1 MMNEENQGKNLTK
14 SEIEEYNLKCI
25 VDNPKENNDA
35 DLLLSNE
42 RKQSM
47 KKRLKKLKS
56 RITSRGNDY
65 EVSLTQNDKI
75 EKPLNSQNKQK

>member
-25 VDNPKENNDA
+25 VDKPKENNDA
-35 DLLLSNE
+35 ELLLSNE

-56 RITSRGNDY
+56 RINSRGNDY
-65 EVSLTQNDKI
+65 EIILEQNNKN
-75 EKPLNSQNKQK
+75 EKLLNSQNKSK